1 VPNSPIRRS
10 TLVKVGVTAATAIA
24 MLLAATPAQAHTPT
38 GTHTVK
44 IAPRHHPAPAPGKHH
59 PGKPLPKKAVVS
71 FTADGL
77 VVAHTASTV
86 TVLAHDLRI
95 GKTVR
100 HNQLITANAAPGH
113 RYTAKVTTSSGS
125 TTAADAVIG
134 DRMTI
139 SGSVTGSGAAA
150 TFTAAAQEQHSTPGH
165 AYLGTVESVNGS
177 MITVSKGP
185 KASDNAEE
193 DNNGQDTFTID
204 VSAAAVLIDGAPGA
218 LTPGQTVVVLGEGDH
233 DTILAA
239 AVYAYTTAP
248 TVIAGEVTAVTG
260 STLTI
265 GDQDNP
271 TIVDLTAAALVID
284 GQPNPTPAAL
294 TAADTAQIVGTTD
307 TTGTV
312 TPTTAF
318 VFTTHDTQPLP
329 GSDTN
334 ND

>member
-1 VPNSPIRRS
+1 VSNSPIRRS

-44 IAPRHHPAPAPGKHH
+44 TAPRHHPAPAPGKHH
-59 PGKPLPKKAVVS
+59 PGKPQPKKPAAVS

-95 GKTVR
+95 GKTLR

-113 RYTAKVTTSSGS
+113 GHAAMVATSGV

-139 SGSVTGSGAAA
+139 RGSVTGSGAAA
-150 TFTAAAQEQHSTPGH
+150 TFTATAQEQHSTPAH
-165 AYLGTVESVNGS
+165 AYLGTVESVNGTL
-177 MITVSKGP
+177 ITVSKGHQ
-185 KASDNAEE
+185 ASDNAEE

-204 VSAAAVLIDGAPGA
+204 VSAAAVLIDGAPGT

-248 TVIAGEVTAVTG
+248 TVIAGDVTAVTG

-271 TIVDLTAAALVID
+271 TTVDLTGAALVID
-284 GQPNPTPAAL
+284 GQPNTTPDAL
-294 TAADTAQIVGTTD
+294 TAADTALIVGTTD
-307 TTGTV
+307 PTGTF